1 MFRWTLIPLCF
12 TAHYDDKHIFCFCIL
27 KQKKSLLKYFLREMT
42 AGERDQV
49 IVGCNYFTTGTN
61 INLFWYKQLP
71 NRSPTFILGQY
82 TTEPDFKKRFSATS
96 NSTSRIFPLMIK
108 DVRVSDSAV
117 YYCALRPTVTETHSA
132 VIQEQRNHI
141 KPTIY
146 NSHNIITLRALYAAQ
161 CSCHLS
167 DRLHILLPAVFN
179 SFQLFSVNVFRGMLQ
194 EH

>member
-12 TAHYDDKHIFCFCIL
+12 TAHYDDK
-27 KQKKSLLKYFLREMT
+27 EMT

-117 YYCALRPTVTETHSA
+117 YYCALRVGAH
-132 VIQEQRNHI
+132 HI

-146 NSHNIITLRALYAAQ
+146 NSHNIITLMKMSYQ
-161 CSCHLS
+161 NPWMCC
-167 DRLHILLPAVFN
+167 N
-179 SFQLFSVNVFRGMLQ
+179 FSVYSLTQFSKF
-194 EH
+194 